1 MFSIPLFSTPL
12 QTEIYRF
19 DTYNTAEM
27 ADPSDASSSTSA
39 FVSAFIFSG
48 ILGLLFILVFI
59 LLRATRRRVYEPRSL
74 TDIQT
79 ISEEERVDSVP
90 NGFFSWIPYL
100 LFKSHSYLMQHASV
114 DGYFF
119 LRFIGIVASLSIITC
134 FILFPILLPV
144 NATNG
149 RNYEGFE
156 LLSFANV
163 TNKNRFYAHVFLSWA
178 FFGLVIYVIYKELYY
193 YVVVRHAV
201 QTTPLYDGL
210 LSSRTV
216 MVSELNDTF
225 SHPGEMERRFPD
237 ASKIVFAQDHT
248 ELQKYCEDRAKTA
261 AKYEGTLNKILNK
274 AVKMNLKAEKK
285 GKLDELYHNGSEAQD
300 SLETYVPTNKRP
312 KQRLGK
318 IKLPLFSEQVDVI
331 HHSQDHIAELNEKI
345 HEEQREWDQKTTRP
359 TVFMEFATQLDAQ
372 RCFQSLESVMGKS
385 AFGKKFIG
393 IAPEDVLWDSV
404 SFTKAQRRS
413 KRAIA
418 NTILTLMIIYWAI
431 PVAVVG
437 CISNVNFLSEKVP
450 FLHWI
455 KDIPS
460 VILGIVTGVVP
471 ALALSV
477 LMSLV
482 PPFIKKLGKMSG
494 CMNTQE
500 VELYCQSWY
509 YAFLVIQVFLVMTS
523 TSSASATVE
532 AIINNPGS
540 AMTLLANNLP
550 KASNFYIAYFLLQG
564 LTAPP
569 FAMAQIV
576 PLILNQFLGKILDKT
591 PRQKWNRY
599 NTLNKPNW
607 GVVYPAVQILVCI
620 WMCYAMIAPLV
631 LIFSS
636 LTLCMLYLANVYS
649 YNFVQGFSTD
659 NRGRN
664 YPRALF
670 QLFVALYIAEVCLL
684 GLFIM
689 AKTWGPLVLEA
700 VMLAVTALAH
710 IYFKRKFIPLFDAI
724 PLSAIRLA
732 RGEKGYSYPTDLGLK
747 EIKEVADEAKNSFE
761 NDETSGA
768 IRPATSAEL
777 KRAHLLANTESNNN
791 EGEQP
796 AVESISE
803 KPVNIFDE
811 NRRSSSDSSSSAGVG
826 KSETAGAASTKNES
840 TFVPDEDFHKL
851 SYKDLE
857 NRPKEPREEYKG
869 TDGALLENADVG
881 KVYADPQAIVTNP
894 NSFPPNVNRTT
905 ALKQRVM
912 NFFAPSKNYPFE
924 TVRMRLPHVFN
935 TTIEYDE
942 QFLDTAYS
950 DPSVSEKDPII
961 WVCRDH
967 MGLSKQLIADA
978 RSKEVV
984 VSDEFT
990 KYDEKGKSMYLF
1002 NPPDFE
1008 YKAKR

>member
-1 MFSIPLFSTPL
+1 
-12 QTEIYRF
+12 
-19 DTYNTAEM
+19 M
-27 ADPSDASSSTSA
+27 ADPSEASSSTSA
-39 FVSAFIFSG
+39 FVSALVFYS
-48 ILGLLFILVFI
+48 ILGLIFGLVFV
-59 LLRATRRRVYEPRSL
+59 LLRTKRRRVYEPRTL
-74 TDIQT
+74 TDVQT
-79 ISEEERVDSVP
+79 VTEEERVDKVP
-90 NGFFSWIPYL
+90 DGLLAWIPDV

-119 LRFIGIVASLSIITC
+119 LRYVGIAASLSIVTC

-163 TNKNRFYAHVFLSWA
+163 TDKNRFYAHVFLSWI

-201 QTTPLYDGL
+201 QTSPLYDGL

-216 MVSELNDTF
+216 MVTELNDTYGRA
-225 SHPGEMERRFPD
+225 GEMERRFPT

-248 ELQKYCEDRAKTA
+248 QLQKYCEDRAKTA
-261 AKYEGTLNKILNK
+261 TKYENTLNKILNK
-274 AVKMNLKAEKK
+274 AVQKNLKAEKK

-318 IKLPLFSEQVDVI
+318 VKLPFFSEKVDVI
-331 HHSQDHIAELNEKI
+331 DYSQDHIAELNEKI
-345 HEEQREWDQKTTRP
+345 HEEQRDWDQKTTRP
-359 TVFMEFATQLDAQ
+359 TIFMEFATQLDAQ
-372 RCFQSLESVMGKS
+372 KCFQSLESVMGKS

-393 IAPEDVLWDSV
+393 VAPEDVDWNNV
-404 SFTKAQRRS
+404 SFTKT
-413 KRAIA
+413 KRHVKRVVA
-418 NTILTLMIIYWAI
+418 NTLLTLMIIYWAI

-437 CISNVNFLSEKVP
+437 CISNVNFLSQKVP
-450 FLHWI
+450 FLRWI
-455 KDIPS
+455 QDIPD

-471 ALALSV
+471 SLALSI

-494 CMNTQE
+494 CMTVQE
-500 VELYCQSWY
+500 TELYCQSWY
-509 YAFLVIQVFLVMTS
+509 YAFLIIQVFLIMTS

-532 AIINNPGS
+532 AIINDPSS

-550 KASNFYIAYFLLQG
+550 KASNFYIAFFLIQG
-564 LTAPP
+564 LTVPP
-569 FAMAQIV
+569 FALAQLV
-576 PLILNQFLGKILDKT
+576 NLILSQFLGRILDKT

-599 NTLNKPNW
+599 NTLTKPNW
-607 GVVYPAVQILVCI
+607 GVVYPGVQILVCI
-620 WMCYAMIAPLV
+620 WICYAIIAPLV
-631 LIFSS
+631 LVFSS
-636 LTLCMLYLANVYS
+636 LTMCMMYLAYVYS
-649 YNFVQGFSTD
+649 YNFVQGFSAD

-670 QLFVALYIAEVCLL
+670 QIFVALYLAEVCLL

-689 AKTWGPLVLEA
+689 AKTWGPLVLE
-700 VMLAVTALAH
+700 VVILVVTALSH
-710 IYFKRKFIPLFDAI
+710 IYFKRKFIPLFDAV
-724 PLSAIRLA
+724 PLSAIRFA
-732 RGEKGYSYPTDLGLK
+732 RGDEGYSYPSDLGLK
-747 EIKEVADEAKNSFE
+747 EIKEVAEEAKNTFE
-761 NDETSGA
+761 NDETSGV

-777 KRAHLLANTESNNN
+777 KRAHLLSNAETNNSESLNVP
-791 EGEQP
+791 E
-796 AVESISE
+796 ESISE
-803 KPVNIFDE
+803 KPVNVFDE
-811 NRRSSSDSSSSAGVG
+811 NRHSSTSSSSSNAVG
-826 KSETAGAASTKNES
+826 KGNAAGTASSKNES

-857 NRPKEPREEYKG
+857 NRPKEPRQEFRSAE
-869 TDGALLENADVG
+869 GALQENADVA
-881 KVYADPQAIVTNP
+881 KVFADPQAIVTNP
-894 NSFPPNVNRTT
+894 SSFPPNVNRTT
-905 ALKQRVM
+905 TMKQRFI
-912 NFFAPSKNYPFE
+912 NFFSPSKNYPFE

-935 TTIEYDE
+935 TTIEYNE

-950 DPSVSEKDPII
+950 DPNVSEKDPII
-961 WVCRDH
+961 WICKDH

-978 RSKEVV
+978 RAKDVV

-990 KYDEKGKSMYLF
+990 RYDEKGKSMYLF